1 MLKNSSKNNNPLF
14 HISRILFGLVFVFSG
29 FVKAVDPL
37 GSTYKFQ
44 DYFNAFG
51 GFWTNLSG
59 LAFGLAIALSTIEL
73 IIGLNLVF
81 AIKTRLTSF
90 LALLFM
96 LVMTPLTLYIA
107 FKNPVSDCG
116 CFGDALVISNWETF
130 WKNIVLLL
138 LLVAVLLTS
147 KKHKSLFKNQIEW
160 SLVAFFAIT
169 ALSIPIYAYNNLPQ
183 IDFLPYKKA
192 VNIAAAMAIPEDAPK
207 DEYTTTFI
215 YEKEGAQQEF
225 TLENY
230 PEGDSTWTF
239 IDQKTT
245 LIKEG
250 FKPKIHNFNIYNE
263 HNEDIV
269 PELIEYAGYSYLL
282 VMYDI
287 NQASDEGAQ
296 KAEAIYQK
304 YKNTSLRFYAVTAS
318 LDNEIEAFKQK
329 NKLTFPFYKCDPITL
344 KTIIRA
350 NPGLV
355 LIKNGTIVGK
365 WHWRNF

>member
-1 MLKNSSKNNNPLF
+1 MIRTSSKSNNALF

-51 GFWTNLSG
+51 GIWTSLSSF
-59 LAFGLAIALSTIEL
+59 AFGLAFALSSIEL

-90 LALLFM
+90 TALLFM
-96 LVMTPLTLYIA
+96 LIMTPLTLYIA
-107 FKNPVSDCG
+107 LSNPVSDCG
-116 CFGDALVISNWETF
+116 CFGDALVITNWQTF
-130 WKNIVLLL
+130 WKNIALLILSIVLI
-138 LLVAVLLTS
+138 LTS
-147 KKHKSLFKNQIEW
+147 KKHKALFINHIEW
-160 SLVAFFAIT
+160 CVVAFFAIT
-169 ALSIPIYAYNNLPQ
+169 AFSIPIYAYNNLPQ
-183 IDFLPYKKA
+183 IDFLPYKKG
-192 VNIAAAMAIPEDAPK
+192 VNIAADMAIPKDAAK
-207 DEYTTTFI
+207 DEYSTTFI
-215 YEKEGAQQEF
+215 YEKNGTQKEF

-230 PEGDSTWTF
+230 PEGDSSWTF
-239 IDQKTT
+239 IDQKTVLT
-245 LIKEG
+245 KEG

-269 PELIEYAGYSYLL
+269 PELIEYKGYSYLL

-287 NQASDEGAQ
+287 SSASDEGAQ

-304 YKNTSLRFYAVTAS
+304 YKNTSLRFYALTAS
-318 LDNEIEAFKQK
+318 LDDEIDAFKQK
-329 NKLTFPFYKCDPITL
+329 NKLSFPFYKCDPITL

-355 LIKNGTIVGK
+355 LIKNGTIMGK